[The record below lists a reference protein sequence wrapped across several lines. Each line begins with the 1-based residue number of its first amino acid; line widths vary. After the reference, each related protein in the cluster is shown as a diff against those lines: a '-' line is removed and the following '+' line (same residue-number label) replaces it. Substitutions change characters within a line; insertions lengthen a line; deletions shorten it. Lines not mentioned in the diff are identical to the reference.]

1 MKDFLTMTPTH
12 PPHYTS
18 ALLFAYA
25 LGDGTLELPELAL
38 A

>member
-1 MKDFLTMTPTH
+1 MKDFLTMIPTH
-12 PPHYTS
+12 PPYTS

>member
-1 MKDFLTMTPTH
+1 MKDFLTMTPNSS
-12 PPHYTS
+12 PPYTS